1 MLIHGTD
8 REILETVGTGVGLAL
23 VQQLAASMNGQV
35 DVVNAE
41 PGAEFRVSFPVITA
55 ESC

>member
-41 PGAEFRVSFPVITA
+41 PGAEFRVSFPVITG